1 MARILIVEDNAAN
14 LQLMLYLLKAFGHD
28 AAAAP
33 DGVSGLLATETE
45 RFDLVLC
52 DVLMPGID
60 GFEFAR
66 RYKQDAHN
74 TAPLVAVTALAMVG
88 DRERLLAAGFDGYIS
103 KPIEPESFV
112 TQIEPFLERSGTPA
126 MERPGT
132 AASEPIEPRGPVI
145 LAIDDVQLN
154 IDLVR
159 SSLQPFGFR
168 VLAARSV
175 EEAFEQAKETKPAL
189 ILCDLHM
196 IGEDGFEMLR
206 RVKASAELNDVPFF
220 FLSST
225 TWGTSERLRALQLG
239 ATKFLVRPIDPRTLR
254 REVEAAIATN

>member
-14 LQLMLYLLKAFGHD
+14 LQLMMYLLKAFGHD
-28 AAAAP
+28 ASAAP
-33 DGVSGLLATETE
+33 DGISGLLAAENE

-88 DRERLLAAGFDGYIS
+88 DRERLLSAGFDGYIA
-103 KPIEPESFV
+103 KPIEPETFIA
-112 TQIEPFLERSGTPA
+112 QLEPFLQTSTAPREAAAPPA
-126 MERPGT
+126 Q
-132 AASEPIEPRGPVI
+132 PRGPVI
-145 LAIDDVQLN
+145 LAIDDVQVN

-159 SSLQPFGFR
+159 SSLQPFGFQ
-168 VLAARSV
+168 VLAARTV
-175 EEAFEQAKETKPAL
+175 EEAFEQAQKVKPAL

-206 RVKASAELNDVPFF
+206 RVKASPELNDVSFF

-225 TWGTSERLRALQLG
+225 AWGTSERLRGLQLG
-239 ATKFLVRPIDPRTLR
+239 AKKFLVRPIDPRTLL
-254 REVEAAIATN
+254 REVEAAIAGN